1 MYFHL
6 EGSRVN
12 KKSRLIF
19 NLFVVWFLTGIWHG
33 AGWKFIALGI
43 LYFFVLTFEK
53 LTDLPK
59 KLKTANKF
67 TAVIYQIF
75 TMFFVMIGWV
85 IFGEGSLKGALKH
98 ILDMFGLRG
107 NTFVDLNTAY
117 YLNNYYLLLIAGILL
132 STPILKIIVDK
143 VKIKLSDSKLDIFEI
158 SGSFVYMIV
167 LFVSISFLVIGAH
180 NPFIYFNF

>member
-85 IFGEGSLKGALKH
+85 IFGESSLKGA
-98 ILDMFGLRG
+98 
-107 NTFVDLNTAY
+107 
-117 YLNNYYLLLIAGILL
+117 
-132 STPILKIIVDK
+132 
-143 VKIKLSDSKLDIFEI
+143 
-158 SGSFVYMIV
+158 
-167 LFVSISFLVIGAH
+167 
-180 NPFIYFNF
+180 